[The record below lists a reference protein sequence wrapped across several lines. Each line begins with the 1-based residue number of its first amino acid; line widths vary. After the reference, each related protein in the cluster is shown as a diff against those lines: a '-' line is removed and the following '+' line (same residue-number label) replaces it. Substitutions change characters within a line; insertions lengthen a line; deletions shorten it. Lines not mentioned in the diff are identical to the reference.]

1 VNGGAASTANEALAA
16 VFAGWVVVHA
26 VAYTR
31 WWWGLAR
38 RSRRVTTGSQPRGS
52 TSLAPG
58 LGAPQ
63 ERSGE
68 ALR

>member
-1 VNGGAASTANEALAA
+1 VNTVGASTANEALAA

-26 VAYTR
+26 AIYLR
-31 WWWGLAR
+31 WWWGLAARPR
-38 RSRRVTTGSQPRGS
+38 RSKVPSPGVSS
-52 TSLAPG
+52 SLAPG

-63 ERSGE
+63 EGSGE